1 MFTVQQLA
9 KTNIG
14 LIDNEK
20 NEMTLKEIIE
30 TNQGKVV
37 YIDFWASWCSPCRT
51 MLPKS
56 HLLKSKFK
64 DENVLFVYISIDDN
78 FEKWKSAS
86 IKEGL
91 KENNYLAKDYP
102 YASFYKDLNLK
113 SIPRYLI
120 YDKKG
125 KLVHQNAPGPDSPE
139 IIEELNKY
147 LKE

>member
-1 MFTVQQLA
+1 MFTVQKLA

-20 NEMTLKEIIE
+20 NEITLKEIIE
-30 TNQGKVV
+30 SNQGKVI
-37 YIDFWASWCSPCRT
+37 YIDFWASWCSPCRA

-56 HLLKSKFK
+56 HVLKSKFK

-91 KENNYLAKDYP
+91 KENNYISADYP
-102 YASFYKDLNLK
+102 HASYYKDLNLK

-125 KLVHQNAPGPDSPE
+125 KLVHQNAPSPDSPE